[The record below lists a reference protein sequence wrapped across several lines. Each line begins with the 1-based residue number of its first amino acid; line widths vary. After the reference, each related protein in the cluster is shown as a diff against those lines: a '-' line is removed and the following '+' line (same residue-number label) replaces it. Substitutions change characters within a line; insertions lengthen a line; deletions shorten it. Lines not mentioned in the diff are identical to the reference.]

1 MDHDDQPTTDP
12 YGGAGDTLHAE
23 SAEQRT
29 AMIFSKLVREEM
41 ESQLKPVRSALGHI
55 SDEQRD
61 HRTALGELTT
71 KVGGLTDRV
80 SALET
85 RRQTLPLLLA
95 TAALVLGVAALGT
108 VAMRPHVIVPVM
120 MGGP

>member
-1 MDHDDQPTTDP
+1 MRTDHDEQPTTDP
-12 YGGAGDTLHAE
+12 FGSAADTLPPE
-23 SAEQRT
+23 SVEART
-29 AMIFSKLVREEM
+29 AHIFSTIVREEM
-41 ESQLKPVRSALGHI
+41 KSQLDPVRVTLGH
-55 SDEQRD
+55 SDEQQVQS
-61 HRTALGELTT
+61 TAIGE
-71 KVGGLTDRV
+71 LTDRV